1 MINKFVIFNKSTKIK
16 MKKFLKILLKI
27 IKWFVIILAVIIT
40 LLYIFGY
47 GYLVRGVRVT
57 YLTGHKTAFLADYE
71 YFDNRT
77 IEKGTAQPWNISKDY
92 NKVPATEKL
101 NQTHKELGTTSF
113 LIIKGDSIWH
123 ESYYDIGSETAM
135 TNSFS
140 MAKSIV
146 TSALGKAIDLKLIPS
161 LEAKVIDY
169 LPELKGKYAKELT
182 VGDLASM
189 ASGHSWIEDYY
200 GPTSLTSQAYFKK
213 DLRELMLN
221 LPVDKHPGQEF
232 IYQSGDT
239 QLLAMVLEKATNM
252 NLSDF
257 VSKYF
262 WQPMGME
269 QDALWQIDDTD
280 DGIEKAYCCVA
291 SNARDFAKFGRLY
304 KQNGNWNGEQIL
316 SEEFIQKSIHPR
328 FNESPQYGY
337 GWWLSNYQNKQI
349 YYMRGHL
356 GQFVIVIP
364 EDDLIIVRLGHLKG
378 LQTKTDPH
386 SEDLYIYIDE
396 AQKMINKN

>member
-1 MINKFVIFNKSTKIK
+1 MKIF
-16 MKKFLKILLKI
+16 LKI
-27 IKWFVIILAVIIT
+27 IKWSVIVLVSMIA

-77 IEKGTAQPWNISKDY
+77 IEKGIAQPWNISKKY
-92 NKVPATEKL
+92 NKIPATDKL
-101 NQTHKELGTTSF
+101 NQTHRELETTSF

-123 ESYYDIGSETAM
+123 ESYYDIGSETAK

-146 TSALGKAIDLKLIPS
+146 TSALGKAIDLQMIPS
-161 LEAKVIDY
+161 LDAKVKDY
-169 LPELKGKYAKELT
+169 LPELTGEFADELT

-189 ASGHSWIEDYY
+189 ASGYHWVENYY
-200 GPTSLTSQAYFKK
+200 GPTSLTTQAYFTK
-213 DLRELMLN
+213 DLRKLMLS
-221 LPVDKHPGQEF
+221 LPVDKKTGQKF

-252 NLSDF
+252 KLADF
-257 VSKYF
+257 VSEYF

-269 QDALWQIDDTD
+269 HDALWQIDHDE
-280 DGIEKAYCCVA
+280 DGVEKAYCCVA
-291 SNARDFAKFGRLY
+291 SNARDFARFGKLY
-304 KQNGNWNGEQIL
+304 LQNGKWNDEQIL
-316 SEEFIQKSIHPR
+316 SSEFIQKAIHPR
-328 FNESPQYGY
+328 FTESPQYGY
-337 GWWLSNYQNKQI
+337 GWWLSNYKNKQI

-364 EDDLIIVRLGHLKG
+364 EDELIIVRLGHKKG
-378 LQTKTDPH
+378 LQTKIDPH
-386 SEDLYIYIDE
+386 SNDLYVYIDE
-396 AQKMINKN
+396 TLKMLNQENHVR